1 MRAFPRLSAW
11 PRRLGLLA
19 LACALSACS
28 HLAAVPHPP
37 TDDPGTAPSDAGA
50 APARLALQGQLS
62 LKLLA
67 WQDLPAKGLSLGF
80 FFSGH
85 TDQGLLDLMTPLG
98 TLMAQVGW
106 HADEAWVVNQEG
118 RQAYPTLDELSRQTL
133 GEALPLRSLVHW
145 MQGQPD
151 PTQPSRTGKPQLS
164 PRFVEWMMGLPAG
177 WVTDVPISRANQLR
191 ALGNGVVPQQ
201 GAAAI
206 THLLERK

>member
-1 MRAFPRLSAW
+1 MRAFPRLSTW

-37 TDDPGTAPSDAGA
+37 TDAPGTAPSDAGA

-106 HADEAWVVNQEG
+106 HADEAWVVNQDG

-151 PTQPSRTGKPQLS
+151 PTQPSTPGDQAGV
-164 PRFVEWMMGLPAG
+164 FEQAG
-177 WVTDVPISRANQLR
+177 WHIDTREIAEQRIQATRSANEQQRAIHIKVYLDR
-191 ALGNGVVPQQ
+191 
-201 GAAAI
+201 
-206 THLLERK
+206 

>member
-1 MRAFPRLSAW
+1 MRALPLLAAW
-11 PRRLGLLA
+11 PSRLGLLG
-19 LACALSACS
+19 LACALSGCG

-37 TDDPGTAPSDAGA
+37 ADAPGTTASSTNEGSP
-50 APARLALQGQLS
+50 RLALQGQLS
-62 LKLLA
+62 IKLQA

-106 HADEAWVVNQEG
+106 HADEAWVVSQEG
-118 RQAYPTLDELSRQTL
+118 RQTYADLDELSRQTL

-151 PTQPSRTGKPQLS
+151 PTQPSTPDDQPGVFEQ
-164 PRFVEWMMGLPAG
+164 AG
-177 WVTDVPISRANQLR
+177 WRIDTRELGEQRIQATRSASEQQRAIHIKVYLDR
-191 ALGNGVVPQQ
+191 
-201 GAAAI
+201 
-206 THLLERK
+206 

>member
-1 MRAFPRLSAW
+1 MRAFPRLSACSH
-11 PRRLGLLA
+11 RLGLLM
-19 LACALSACS
+19 LAGTLSACS

-37 TDDPGTAPSDAGA
+37 ADTPGTAASSSPEAPS
-50 APARLALQGQLS
+50 RLALQGQLS
-62 LKLLA
+62 IKLLA

-106 HADEAWVVNQEG
+106 QADEAWVVNENG
-118 RQAYPTLDELSRQTL
+118 RQTYPTLDELSRQTL

-151 PTQPSRTGKPQLS
+151 STQPSTLTEQPGVFEQ
-164 PRFVEWMMGLPAG
+164 AG
-177 WVTDVPISRANQLR
+177 WRIDTRELAEQRIQATRSASDQQRAIHIKVYLDR
-191 ALGNGVVPQQ
+191 
-201 GAAAI
+201 
-206 THLLERK
+206 

>member
-1 MRAFPRLSAW
+1 MRAFPRLSTW

-37 TDDPGTAPSDAGA
+37 TDAPGTAPSDAGA

-98 TLMAQVGW
+98 TLMAQ
-106 HADEAWVVNQEG
+106 
-118 RQAYPTLDELSRQTL
+118 
-133 GEALPLRSLVHW
+133 
-145 MQGQPD
+145 
-151 PTQPSRTGKPQLS
+151 
-164 PRFVEWMMGLPAG
+164 
-177 WVTDVPISRANQLR
+177 DV
-191 ALGNGVVPQQ
+191 Q
-201 GAAAI
+201 GAI
-206 THLLERK
+206 TQ

>member
-1 MRAFPRLSAW
+1 MRAFPRPVAW
-11 PRRLGLLA
+11 PRRLGLLV
-19 LACALSACS
+19 LASALSACS

-37 TDDPGTAPSDAGA
+37 ADAPGTAASGAGEA
-50 APARLALQGQLS
+50 SARLALQGQLS
-62 LKLLA
+62 IKLLA

-106 HADEAWVVNQEG
+106 HADEAWVVSQDG
-118 RQAYPTLDELSRQTL
+118 RQTYANLDELSRQTL

-151 PTQPSRTGKPQLS
+151 PNLPSTPGEQDGV
-164 PRFVEWMMGLPAG
+164 FEQAG
-177 WVTDVPISRANQLR
+177 WRIDTRELAEQRIQATRNASAQQRAIHIKVYLDR
-191 ALGNGVVPQQ
+191 
-201 GAAAI
+201 
-206 THLLERK
+206 

>member
-1 MRAFPRLSAW
+1 MRILPRLSAW
-11 PRRLGLLA
+11 PRRLALLG

-28 HLAAVPHPP
+28 HLAAVPHPS
-37 TDDPGTAPSDAGA
+37 TDAPGSAASGTNEAP
-50 APARLALQGQLS
+50 PRLALQGQLS
-62 LKLLA
+62 IKLLA

-106 HADEAWVVNQEG
+106 HAEEAWVVSQEG
-118 RQAYPTLDELSRQTL
+118 RQTYADLDELSRQTL

-151 PTQPSRTGKPQLS
+151 PAQPSTPDAQPGVFEQ
-164 PRFVEWMMGLPAG
+164 AG
-177 WVTDVPISRANQLR
+177 WRIDTRELGEQRIQATRSASAQQRAIHIKVYLDR
-191 ALGNGVVPQQ
+191 
-201 GAAAI
+201 
-206 THLLERK
+206 

>member
-1 MRAFPRLSAW
+1 MRAFSCLAAW
-11 PRRLGLLA
+11 QRRVSLLC
-19 LACALSACS
+19 LACAVSACS
-28 HLAAVPHPP
+28 HLAAQPHPTAAP
-37 TDDPGTAPSDAGA
+37 PGAGEHNPLA

-62 LKLLA
+62 IKLLA
-67 WQDLPAKGLSLGF
+67 WQNLPAKGLSLGF

-118 RQAYPTLDELSRQTL
+118 RQTYPDLDELSRQTL

-151 PTQPSRTGKPQLS
+151 PAQPSSLTDQTGVFEQ
-164 PRFVEWMMGLPAG
+164 AG
-177 WVTDVPISRANQLR
+177 WRIDTREFAEQRIQATRNASEQQRAIHIKVYLDR
-191 ALGNGVVPQQ
+191 
-201 GAAAI
+201 
-206 THLLERK
+206 